1 MSFTQLFQDN
11 ILIDDSGKVFITDFG
26 VSRILAKSGFTTT
39 SEPFSLRW
47 SSIEILRALS
57 DPRNPNVDADDEEIF
72 YLHTTASDVW
82 AFAMTILQVSGVYTC
97 ARSFLVTDTR

>member
-11 ILIDDSGKVFITDFG
+11 ILIDHSGKVFITDFG

-57 DPRNPNVDADDEEIF
+57 NTTNSNVDADEEEIF

-97 ARSFLVTDTR
+97 TSSFPGTNTR